1 MHGTPKPFPSTSP
14 RDHRVPRT
22 EFARDFLSPALQASQ
37 VISLQQ
43 MSDSDDDTSIPTL
56 PTARKPGYSPPI
68 DYVQYLDVGGELA
81 KLISL
86 KEPKSLKAAAMVG
99 NWESLPKKQANVE
112 TRNGSRRSTV

>member
-1 MHGTPKPFPSTSP
+1 M
-14 RDHRVPRT
+14 
-22 EFARDFLSPALQASQ
+22 ADF
-37 VISLQQ
+37 
-43 MSDSDDDTSIPTL
+43 DDDTSIPIL
-56 PTARKPGYSPPI
+56 PTARKPGYAPPI

-112 TRNGSRRSTV
+112 TRNGSRWRVWILWMR